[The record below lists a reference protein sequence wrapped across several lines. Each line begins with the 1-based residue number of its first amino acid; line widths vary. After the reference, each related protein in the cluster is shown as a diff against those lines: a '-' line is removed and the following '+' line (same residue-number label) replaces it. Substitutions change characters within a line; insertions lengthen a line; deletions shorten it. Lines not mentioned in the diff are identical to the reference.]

1 MLHTLHL
8 VLIRYFCFSYLFF
21 LQRRDEDRDKSCEPL
36 KSSSSEE
43 SVRKRRPSGN
53 ISVNSQLSIFSQ
65 TSLSTDTTTTTETSQ
80 TQSMRSALN
89 QSSHHIAPTPQTPTI
104 QQQLQSKPTIASHS
118 PHSPHTKPIKII
130 GNDKTVDSGVKT
142 KYNYHDEPHSFENS
156 MEFLE
161 DYKNFQFEVL
171 ETTV

>member
-1 MLHTLHL
+1 M
-8 VLIRYFCFSYLFF
+8 
-21 LQRRDEDRDKSCEPL
+21 

-53 ISVNSQLSIFSQ
+53 ISVNSQLSVFSQ
-65 TSLSTDTTTTTETSQ
+65 NSIPNDSEPTPSNNQKPHNQQPHSANSLTDKTDTTATTLTTTNNISIP
-80 TQSMRSALN
+80 N
-89 QSSHHIAPTPQTPTI
+89 K
-104 QQQLQSKPTIASHS
+104 QLIESDFHY
-118 PHSPHTKPIKII
+118 
-130 GNDKTVDSGVKT
+130 DVVDNVKT

-161 DYKNFQFEVL
+161 DYNHFQFEVL